1 MVNDKKSLEK
11 SDPPFVCVEGKGCG
25 QVRTR
30 EGVHLASWTAKP
42 EMMSVVHDDRGRAW
56 AQPQKQTLAAFRP
69 KSERSLPDTAD
80 RLQSV
85 GSDFQGTVKRR
96 IIPAD
101 MKIYLCV

>member
-1 MVNDKKSLEK
+1 MVNDKMSLEK
-11 SDPPFVCVEGKGCG
+11 SDPPFVCVGGKGCG

-30 EGVHLASWTAKP
+30 EGVHFASWTAKP

-56 AQPQKQTLAAFRP
+56 AQPQKQTLAASRP